1 MNAMELPLQDTA
13 SGVWRQN
20 GPSKFHSIIGG
31 LKHADQQP
39 ISPPH
44 PLVQPPWPRNTKNS
58 TATTRKMPFLPR

>member
-31 LKHADQQP
+31 
-39 ISPPH
+39 
-44 PLVQPPWPRNTKNS
+44 
-58 TATTRKMPFLPR
+58 